1 MAGGKIM
8 INNDLLTVIDVVI
21 CAAIALRLMLFSKT
35 GRIHKPGF
43 SWIAAGLIL
52 FYGNFLL
59 LWLFGHYHASGWPVV
74 ITNALICAAVFA
86 ARGNVS
92 RLIPEPSRRKNGE

>member
-1 MAGGKIM
+1 M
-8 INNDLLTVIDVVI
+8 ISNDLLTVIDVAI
-21 CAAIALRLMLFSKT
+21 CAAIALRLMAFSKT
-35 GRIHKPGF
+35 GRTHKPAI

-74 ITNALICAAVFA
+74 VVNGLICTAVFM
-86 ARGNVS
+86 ARGNVA
-92 RLIPEPSRRKNGE
+92 RLVPDSTRSKSGE

>member
-1 MAGGKIM
+1 M
-8 INNDLLTVIDVVI
+8 ISNDLLTVIDVAI
-21 CAAIALRLMLFSKT
+21 CAAIALRLMAFSKA
-35 GRIHKPGF
+35 GRTHKPAI

-74 ITNALICAAVFA
+74 IANALICIAVFA
-86 ARGNVS
+86 ARGNVARLVPELS
-92 RLIPEPSRRKNGE
+92 RSKKNGE

>member
-1 MAGGKIM
+1 M
-8 INNDLLTVIDVVI
+8 ISHDLLTVIDVAI

-35 GRIHKPGF
+35 GRTHKPGI

-52 FYGNFLL
+52 FYGNFGL

-74 ITNALICAAVFA
+74 VANALICIAVFA
-86 ARGNVS
+86 ARGNVARIVS
-92 RLIPEPSRRKNGE
+92 YPAEGSSKNDGQ

>member
-1 MAGGKIM
+1 M
-8 INNDLLTVIDVVI
+8 ISHDLLTVIDVAI

-35 GRIHKPGF
+35 GRTHKPGI

-52 FYGNFLL
+52 FYGNFGL

-74 ITNALICAAVFA
+74 VANALICIAVFA
-86 ARGNVS
+86 ARGNVAHMVS
-92 RLIPEPSRRKNGE
+92 YPTEGGTKK